1 MRYRIEKD
9 ALGEKVIPQESYF
22 GIGTLRA
29 KDAFEITKHGLSR
42 QNIKALATI
51 KKIAAK
57 TNFEFG
63 LLDKNVSEAI
73 SLSADE
79 ILNGRLHGQ
88 FVTDSVQDGYG
99 IGMNINACEVIANR
113 ANEMLGGEKG
123 SYEYV
128 SVKDVNMFQDI
139 REVVVLSGKLTAIK
153 LAKKMFVE
161 CKKFKTAVD
170 DLIVRADI
178 QNSEIGDEIKSIGT
192 IVERDAKRFDKAM
205 NGLLEISYG
214 ANVEFSSKEEKDKY
228 VECFM
233 KNLNQQATEKY
244 KLVENRFVVSRNL
257 DGFMHLS
264 TAAKNLMI
272 NLSKSISDLKYLAK
286 MGKIKIPNI
295 YETDIPSEDYIFDFA
310 KQISFYIVGNDLTI
324 SRSVESGTLEENP
337 YMPII
342 CASLYESLNLIRR
355 TIRTVREIVIE
366 VMEIKK

>member
-1 MRYRIEKD
+1 MRYRVEKD
-9 ALGEKVIPQESYF
+9 SLGEKVIPQESYF

-57 TNFEFG
+57 TNYECG
-63 LLDKNVSEAI
+63 IIDKKVSEAI

-99 IGMNINACEVIANR
+99 IGMNLNACEVIANR

-123 SYEYV
+123 TYEYV
-128 SVKDVNMFQDI
+128 TVNDVNMYQDI

-161 CKKFKTAVD
+161 CKKFKASIDALIERSNIED
-170 DLIVRADI
+170 DELH
-178 QNSEIGDEIKSIGT
+178 DEIESIGA
-192 IVERDAKRFDKAM
+192 IFERDAKRFDKAM
-205 NGLLEISYG
+205 NGLLEICYG
-214 ANVEFSSKEEKDKY
+214 ANVPLHSKEEKENY
-228 VECFM
+228 VKCFM

-244 KLVENRFVVSRNL
+244 KLVENRYVVSRNL

-272 NLSKSISDLKYLAK
+272 NLSKCISDLKYLAQ

-295 YETDIPSEDYIFDFA
+295 YETDIPSENYIFDFA

-324 SRSVESGTLEENP
+324 SRSVEAGTLEENP